1 MRCAGKSVL
10 VTGAGGAIGT
20 ELCRLL
26 LAEGAE
32 VLGVDRTDGGMPGL
46 RDLNPDGRFAFT
58 VADVVDP
65 RAMAELAESRSGG
78 FDGLVNVAGYF
89 VIQDFL
95 GSTTD
100 DWQQMV
106 DANLFTAMS
115 ASKAVLPSMIARGR
129 GSIVNFASTAGEYGS
144 IRPSAAYA
152 AAKGGVIAFTKSLA
166 REVAPQGVRV
176 NCVSPGP
183 VDTTMFS
190 AGGKTD
196 RTEAAS
202 RTLIG
207 RMGTPTDLALAC
219 VYLLSDESSYVVGE
233 VLRVNG
239 GSLI

>member
-1 MRCAGKSVL
+1 MRAVQRELASGRLSVQ
-10 VTGAGGAIGT
+10 VVA
-20 ELCRLL
+20 
-26 LAEGAE
+26 
-32 VLGVDRTDGGMPGL
+32 
-46 RDLNPDGRFAFT
+46 
-58 VADVVDP
+58 VADEE
-65 RAMAELAESRSGG
+65 ALAALVAARDGG
-78 FDGLVNVAGYF
+78 FDGLVNAAGYF
-89 VIQDFL
+89 AIQDFVES
-95 GSTTD
+95 GAA
-100 DWQQMV
+100 DWRQMT

-115 ASKAVLPSMIARGR
+115 ASKAVVPAMVARGS

-166 REVAPQGVRV
+166 REVASSGVRV

-196 RTEAAS
+196 HAAAAS

-207 RMGTPTDLALAC
+207 RMGTPADLAYAC
-219 VYLLSDESSYVVGE
+219 IYLLSDESSYVVGE